1 MKIYIAG
8 QITGLP
14 LDEAREN
21 FAEAEAKLKAMGYET
36 VNPMNL
42 ERYHPDKEWID
53 YMIESLQLLRDC
65 DGIYLMD
72 NYFLSNGAQI
82 ERLAAISMKKKF
94 FNRYGCD
101 NKEFAVFTSNESREL

>member
-14 LDEAREN
+14 IEKARQN
-21 FAEAEAKLKAMGYET
+21 FEVAEYLLKLMGYDT
-36 VNPMNL
+36 VNPMAL

-53 YMIESLQLLRDC
+53 YMIESLELLRDC

-72 NYFLSNGAQI
+72 NYILSRGAQI
-82 ERLAAISMKKKF
+82 ERLAAISMNKKF
-94 FNRYGCD
+94 I
-101 NKEFAVFTSNESREL
+101 KL

>member
-14 LDEAREN
+14 IEKARQN
-21 FAEAEAKLKAMGYET
+21 FEVAEYLLKIKGYDI
-36 VNPMNL
+36 VNPMAI

-53 YMIESLQLLRDC
+53 YMIESLEILRKC

-72 NYFLSNGAQI
+72 NYILSRGAQI
-82 ERLAAISMKKKF
+82 ERLAAISMNKKIIK
-94 FNRYGCD
+94 
-101 NKEFAVFTSNESREL
+101 L

>member
-14 LDEAREN
+14 IAEARKN

-36 VNPMNL
+36 VNPMDL
-42 ERYHPDKEWID
+42 ERYHQDKEWID
-53 YMIESLQLLRDC
+53 YMIESLHLLRDC

-72 NYFLSNGAQI
+72 NYVFSNGAKI
-82 ERLAAISMKKKF
+82 ERLAAISMEKKF
-94 FNRYGCD
+94 HNRYSFE
-101 NKEFAVFTSNESREL
+101 NREFAVFNLNESREI

>member
-14 LDEAREN
+14 LAEAREN
-21 FAEAEAKLKAMGYET
+21 FAQVEEKLKSLGYET
-36 VNPMNL
+36 VNPMAI

-53 YMIESLQLLRDC
+53 YMIESLHLLREC

-82 ERLAAISMKKKF
+82 ERLAALSMKKKF
-94 FNRYGCD
+94 FNSYSFQNR
-101 NKEFAVFTSNESREL
+101 